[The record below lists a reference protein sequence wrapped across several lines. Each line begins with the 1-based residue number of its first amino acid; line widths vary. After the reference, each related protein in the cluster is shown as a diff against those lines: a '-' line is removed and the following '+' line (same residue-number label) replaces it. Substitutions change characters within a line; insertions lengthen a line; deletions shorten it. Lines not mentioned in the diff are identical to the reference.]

1 MTIRR
6 NRGGIVFVCD
16 ECGDEHPSF
25 TNDFHDALDD
35 FKDDGNAVRNEDGE
49 WKHYCKGCEP

>member
-1 MTIRR
+1 VTIRR

-16 ECGDEHPSF
+16 ECGAEHPAF
-25 TNDFHDALDD
+25 TTDFHDALDD
-35 FKDDGNAVRNEDGE
+35 FRDDGNVVRNEGGE